1 MVWPVGWPESKVEVI
16 DLAEFLNCVV
26 VMPVQTLVEEGE
38 EEGGMWKVGPVDY
51 MHCPDLTCCFTD
63 L

>member
-1 MVWPVGWPESKVEVI
+1 MVWPVESEARLKPQT

-26 VMPVQTLVEEGE
+26 VMPVQTPVEEGE
-38 EEGGMWKVGPVDY
+38 QEGGTWKVSPVDH
-51 MHCPDLTCCFTD
+51 MHWPNVTCCFTD